1 MTKKLILLPFLLI
14 SQTLLAG
21 GNTGGMDGGGGGTLP
36 AHPASVYEIQDIA
49 QEAKPQLLYL
59 LNGYEWREKYDQ
71 QKYDQQKPLYRK
83 LFSGPRKAQEVL
95 KDLRLEVRLDK
106 PCLTSGGIEVD
117 GSIYALK
124 SNTICLSAFRI
135 SQKIDKAA
143 AEREVLALLM
153 HEVSHFMGTTEDEAV
168 DLQKDISWWILN
180 AKAGSQLDEASLRNE
195 FDGFESLLGYS
206 IEALDQSDLS
216 KANEQLSKSL
226 VRLTRWEG
234 MTNSSPYKLFE
245 PREEQYQDLLRLKL
259 IWANNYIEALI
270 PGADQSWAVDQYNKI
285 FNGREFF
292 LAHEDMGWD
301 KEHLYRDEKVQR
313 LHSLAELKDL
323 LLTLKSDYEI
333 RSAYNYQV
341 TFGMRWMHLNGHLTV
356 PTRNPWQNFVG
367 QYVVQSVQ
375 CDSPS
380 TRENEVEFRVENT
393 AAGLYLRNI
402 FSSASMANR
411 IEFGAYNVN
420 AYLNNYG
427 ETTDGGVFMIHE
439 MGGSWSTRDFAD
451 TQISDFRLKKV
462 SGNNFEITRT
472 NSYLPKDVTKPDSI
486 RTCVFKGVIQ

>member
-1 MTKKLILLPFLLI
+1 MTKKLILLPFLLL
-14 SQTLLAG
+14 SETLWAG

-49 QEAKPQLLYL
+49 QEAKPQLFYL
-59 LNGYEWREKYDQ
+59 LNGYEWREKYDR
-71 QKYDQQKPLYRK
+71 QKPLYKK
-83 LFSGPRKAQEVL
+83 LFGGPRKAQEVL
-95 KDLRLEVRLDK
+95 KDLLLEVRLDK
-106 PCLTSGGIEVD
+106 PCLTSGGTEVD

-124 SNTICLSAFRI
+124 PNTICLSAFRI

-153 HEVSHFMGTTEDEAV
+153 HEVSHFMGATEDEAV
-168 DLQKDISWWILN
+168 ELQKDISWWILN
-180 AKAGSQLDEASLRNE
+180 AKVDSKLNE
-195 FDGFESLLGYS
+195 EGIRSELDGFESLLESG
-206 IEALDQSDLS
+206 IEALNQSDLS

-234 MTNSSPYKLFE
+234 MTNSSPYKLLE

-259 IWANNYIEALI
+259 TWANNYIETLI
-270 PGADQSWAVDQYNKI
+270 PGADQSWAIDQYIKI
-285 FNGREFF
+285 FNGRDFF
-292 LAHEDMGWD
+292 VAHEDIGWD

-313 LHSLAELKDL
+313 LHSLEDLKNL
-323 LLTLKSDYEI
+323 LLFLKSEYEI
-333 RSAYNYQV
+333 RNVYTYQI

-356 PTRNPWQNFVG
+356 SATNPWENFVG
-367 QYVVQSVQ
+367 QYVVQSVK

-380 TRENEVEFRVENT
+380 TRENEIEFRVDKT
-393 AAGLYLRNI
+393 AAGLYLRKI
-402 FSSASMANR
+402 FSSAYMTDG

-420 AYLNNYG
+420 AYLNSYG
-427 ETTDGGVFMIHE
+427 ETSDGGVFMIHE
-439 MGGSWSTRDFAD
+439 MGGSWSTRDYAD

-472 NSYLPKDVTKPDSI
+472 SYYLPKDVTKPDSI
-486 RTCVFKGVIQ
+486 RTCVFNGVIR